1 MNTDSA
7 NRSTPPLQ
15 RTCVTSLCRITV
27 FTAACVLVSN
37 MIGTGIFGTTGFMA
51 RDLGNPML
59 ILILWALG
67 GVFALLGALAYSEL
81 GAALP
86 QAGGEYVYLREAYG
100 PVWGFL
106 SGWTSFTIG
115 FSAAIASCAY
125 LFAIHLQE
133 LLFGHDP
140 AAPSNELFN
149 KVIALLMVWTLTT
162 VHVAG
167 VRAGGFVQRILT
179 ILKVASIL
187 ALFTAGLFGKGG
199 QWSYLTNG
207 RPDASFSISK
217 VLIAFLFVTFS
228 YSGWNA
234 AGYIASEIDRPE
246 RNIPRATIWGT
257 LCVMVLYLSLNVFYL
272 HALPVSALAAEPV
285 EPVAQ
290 KAAAALLGDLGGRL
304 VTAMLCVSILGA
316 ASAMIWTGPRVY
328 CAMARDGVLPR
339 IFAATDRATGTPAKS
354 IVLQSLW
361 ISILILAGAFEA
373 LVVYAGFVLVVFS
386 ALAVVGVIV
395 LRVRQPQLPRP
406 FRTWL
411 YPLSPLLYG
420 AVALA
425 VMWVTL
431 RIRPYESLLGVA
443 TVAVGLPLYWY
454 QKARAVLH
462 AARNRN
468 KKTQPQGEQEHEKQ
482 T

>member
-7 NRSTPPLQ
+7 NRSNPPLPP
-15 RTCVTSLCRITV
+15 TCVTSLCRIGV
-27 FTAACVLVSN
+27 FTATCVLVSN

-51 RDLGNPML
+51 RDLGDPML
-59 ILILWALG
+59 ILILWAAG
-67 GVFALLGALAYSEL
+67 GGFALLGALAYSEL
-81 GAALP
+81 GAAIP
-86 QAGGEYVYLREAYG
+86 KTGGEYVYLREAYG

-133 LLFGHDP
+133 LLFGYDP
-140 AAPSNELFN
+140 ADPLNELLN
-149 KVIALLMVWTLTT
+149 KIIALLMVWTLTA

-167 VRAGGFVQRILT
+167 VRTGGCVQRLLT
-179 ILKVASIL
+179 VLKVASIL
-187 ALFTAGLFGKGG
+187 ALLAVGLFGKGG
-199 QWSYLTNG
+199 QWSYLTAA
-207 RPDASFSISK
+207 RPDTSFNLSDMLIS
-217 VLIAFLFVTFS
+217 FLFVTFS

-257 LCVMVLYLSLNVFYL
+257 LCVMVLYLALNVFYL

-290 KAAAALLGDLGGRL
+290 KAAVALLGDLGGRL
-304 VTAMLCVSILGA
+304 VTTMLCVSILGA

-361 ISILILAGAFEA
+361 ISILILAGAFET
-373 LVVYAGFVLVVFS
+373 LVVYAGFVLIVFS

-395 LRVRQPQLPRP
+395 LRARRPQLPRP
-406 FRTWL
+406 YRAWL
-411 YPLSPLLYG
+411 YPFSPLLYG
-420 AVALA
+420 VVALA
-425 VMWVTL
+425 VMWAAL

-443 TVAVGLPLYWY
+443 TVAAGLPLYWY
-454 QKARAVLH
+454 QKTRVVLY
-462 AARNRN
+462 AARNHD
-468 KKTQPQGEQEHEKQ
+468 KEIHPQGEQKHDNQ